1 MRTRC
6 LLLVLVGSGVL
17 AGCGGNEEVETRH
30 PEEIARAEQAW
41 SMNRAADARSLLAEV
56 VEDDADDFGA
66 VYRLG
71 VLELDNDPV
80 RSAEL
85 LERAATL
92 RPLHP
97 GPRFFLARARFQLD
111 ETGGWED
118 DLEQAVILSR
128 RRFGVALAE
137 TTEAVA
143 AALEDYQRQRPRF
156 AALPFRQAAETAM
169 TDPGL
174 WYLAGSTALEAAN
187 FPGARLSAERALE
200 IDPQYPEGLVL
211 LGRVLWAEGNRS
223 GARAKFEEALAL
235 DPELPVAHT
244 QLGMLLLEQ
253 TDFRPG
259 LLELWTA
266 VLLDPVDPLPHR
278 ELGHA
283 FFSMRI
289 PTEGVI
295 YLERSDWLTTFLQ
308 TGGTEPAPGR

>member
-1 MRTRC
+1 
-6 LLLVLVGSGVL
+6 
-17 AGCGGNEEVETRH
+17 
-30 PEEIARAEQAW
+30 
-41 SMNRAADARSLLAEV
+41 
-56 VEDDADDFGA
+56 
-66 VYRLG
+66 
-71 VLELDNDPV
+71 
-80 RSAEL
+80 
-85 LERAATL
+85 
-92 RPLHP
+92 
-97 GPRFFLARARFQLD
+97 
-111 ETGGWED
+111 
-118 DLEQAVILSR
+118 
-128 RRFGVALAE
+128 
-137 TTEAVA
+137 
-143 AALEDYQRQRPRF
+143 
-156 AALPFRQAAETAM
+156 M

-211 LGRVLWAEGNRS
+211 LGRVLWAEGDRS

-308 TGGTEPAPGR
+308 TRGTEPAPGR